1 MVMSVPLRRRYL
13 IALAIEL
20 TASVSLAGC
29 GALATGA
36 AQAGGTVRHTS
47 RAGSPGA
54 AAAPAAPRFFAD
66 AVLFAEGSG
75 PLQARKSATG
85 ALVAQDEHASGVTG
99 LAAAGGRSFVIAL
112 PVSGTCA
119 TRLYRLRLSRLG
131 LPGRLSP
138 LARELHGELWSLATS
153 ASGQVI
159 GYAVSGCA
167 KGEPGYIGVIQVR
180 GGWIRQWGNVNLGGV
195 SPGNVALSGA
205 LSMSANGA
213 LIAFTGWD
221 VAAGGQATRQVV
233 RVLPASA
240 RPGTVAGRSR
250 VVLSRP
256 VTQPS
261 LAAASLSPN
270 GASFY
275 LCTVSANRTRRLTKV
290 VAYRT
295 ATGELREVIATLR
308 GTPFLAGCPMGLDT
322 TGRFLLVPYSLRS
335 PHNPAGRAALLAARI
350 DIATRATVILDL
362 RLPANAGMDRY
373 AGLRTA
379 W

>member
-1 MVMSVPLRRRYL
+1 MFVPFRRRYL
-13 IALAIEL
+13 IALAIGL
-20 TASVSLAGC
+20 TGSVSLGGC
-29 GALATGA
+29 GAPATRA
-36 AQAGGTVRHTS
+36 AQAGGTVTHTS
-47 RAGSPGA
+47 RAGSPGVA
-54 AAAPAAPRFFAD
+54 AAAAAPRFFAD
-66 AVLFAEGSG
+66 TVLFAEGNG
-75 PLQARKSATG
+75 PLQVRESATG
-85 ALVAQDEHASGVTG
+85 ALLVQAEHTSGVTG

-119 TRLYRLRLSRLG
+119 TRLYRFRLGGRG

-138 LARELHGELWSLATS
+138 LGHELHGELWSLAAS
-153 ASGQVI
+153 ANGQVI
-159 GYAVSGCA
+159 GYAISGCA
-167 KGEPGYIGVIQVR
+167 KGEPGHIGVIHVR
-180 GGWIRQWGNVNLGGV
+180 GGWTRQWGNVNLGGV

-221 VAAGGQATRQVV
+221 MAVGGQATRQVV

-250 VVLSRP
+250 AVLSRP

-275 LCTVSANRTRRLTKV
+275 LCTVSANRTRRLAKIA
-290 VAYRT
+290 AYRT
-295 ATGELREVIATLR
+295 ASGVRLEVIATLR
-308 GTPFLAGCPMGLDT
+308 GTPFLAGCPMALDT

-362 RLPANAGMDRY
+362 RLPANAGMDPY
-373 AGLRTA
+373 IGLRTA

>member
-1 MVMSVPLRRRYL
+1 MSVPLRRRYL
-13 IALAIEL
+13 IALALGL
-20 TASVSLAGC
+20 TGSVSLAGC
-29 GALATGA
+29 GARATGA
-36 AQAGGTVRHTS
+36 VHAGGTVTHAS
-47 RAGSPGA
+47 RAGSAGV

-66 AVLFAEGSG
+66 TVLLAEGSG
-75 PLQARKSATG
+75 PLQVRESATG
-85 ALVAQDEHASGVTG
+85 ALAAQDEHTSGMTG
-99 LAAAGGRSFVIAL
+99 LAAAGGHSFVIAL

-138 LARELHGELWSLATS
+138 LGHELHGELWSLAAS

-159 GYAVSGCA
+159 GYAISGCA
-167 KGEPGYIGVIQVR
+167 KGEPGYIGVIHVR
-180 GGWIRQWGNVNLGGV
+180 GGRMRQWGNVNLGGV

-205 LSMSANGA
+205 LSMSASGA

-221 VAAGGQATRQVV
+221 LAPGGQATRQVV

-250 VVLSRP
+250 TALSRP
-256 VTQPS
+256 ATQPS

-275 LCTVSANRTRRLTKV
+275 LCTVSANRTRSLTKV
-290 VAYRT
+290 AAYQT
-295 ATGELREVIATLR
+295 GTGELREVIATLK
-308 GTPFLAGCPMGLDT
+308 GTPFLAGCPMGLDA
-322 TGRFLLVPYSLRS
+322 TGQFLLVPYSLRS
-335 PHNPAGRAALLAARI
+335 PHNPADRANLLAARI
-350 DIATRATVILDL
+350 DIATRATAILDL
-362 RLPANAGMDRY
+362 GLPASTGMDRY
-373 AGLRTA
+373 AGMRTA

>member
-1 MVMSVPLRRRYL
+1 M
-13 IALAIEL
+13 
-20 TASVSLAGC
+20 
-29 GALATGA
+29 
-36 AQAGGTVRHTS
+36 
-47 RAGSPGA
+47 
-54 AAAPAAPRFFAD
+54 
-66 AVLFAEGSG
+66 FAEGSG
-75 PLQARKSATG
+75 PLQVRESATG
-85 ALVAQDEHASGVTG
+85 ALVAQDEHTSGATG
-99 LAAAGGRSFVIAL
+99 LAGAGVRSFVVAL

-119 TRLYRLRLSRLG
+119 TRLYRLRLSRPG
-131 LPGRLSP
+131 LPGRLAP
-138 LARELHGELWSLATS
+138 LGHELHGELWSLAAS

-159 GYAVSGCA
+159 GYAISGCA
-167 KGEPGYIGVIQVR
+167 KGEPGYIGVIHVR
-180 GGWIRQWGNVNLGGV
+180 GGRTLQWGNVNLGGV

-221 VAAGGQATRQVV
+221 LAPGGRATRQVV
-233 RVLPASA
+233 RVLPAGA
-240 RPGTVAGRSR
+240 LPGTVAGRSR
-250 VVLSRP
+250 AVLSWP

-261 LAAASLSPN
+261 LAAASLSPD

-290 VAYRT
+290 AAYRT

-322 TGRFLLVPYSLRS
+322 TGHFLLVPYSLRS
-335 PHNPAGRAALLAARI
+335 WHKPAGRAALLAARI
-350 DIATRATVILDL
+350 DITARATAILDL
-362 RLPANAGMDRY
+362 SLPASTGMDRY